1 MVRKNG
7 CFQRKGNV
15 RRGICIAVPKKVAST
30 CGNASLTG
38 NCSPQLAGSNFG
50 AILSSRKLR
59 EAFWARKC
67 FPASCGSEFRV
78 RFAGLHAEQSALQS
92 RNADFPTNNRIFV
105 TKMVCRVA
113 LEQLKGVAVV
123 IPVIFS
129 DPKVQSFLR
138 SAHGRKKFCQE
149 FFLFEKKKYLC
160 GCF

>member
-15 RRGICIAVPKKVAST
+15 RRGICIAVPKKVAPSWRKHFWR
-30 CGNASLTG
+30 GLVALQVGGS
-38 NCSPQLAGSNFG
+38 NCS
-50 AILSSRKLR
+50 AILPCSKLE
-59 EAFWARKC
+59 EAFSVRICRPPSW
-67 FPASCGSEFRV
+67 SGEFRV
-78 RFAGLHAEQSALQS
+78 RFAGLHAGQSALQS

-113 LEQLKGVAVV
+113 LEQLKGVAAV

-138 SAHGRKKFCQE
+138 SAHGRKNFCQG
-149 FFLFEKKKYLC
+149 FEK
-160 GCF
+160 